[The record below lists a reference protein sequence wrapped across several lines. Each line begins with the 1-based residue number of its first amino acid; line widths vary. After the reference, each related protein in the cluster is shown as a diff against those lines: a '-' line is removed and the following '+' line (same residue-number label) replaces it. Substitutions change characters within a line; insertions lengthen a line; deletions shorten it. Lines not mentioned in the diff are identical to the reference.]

1 MCCVCATI
9 KGHWIAL
16 YSINVVFLGVVIYGT
31 GNPTAQMR
39 HNLRSVECI

>member
-16 YSINVVFLGVVIYGT
+16 SINIVFLGVVIYST
-31 GNPTAQMR
+31 GNPTAQIR
-39 HNLRSVECI
+39 HNNLRSVERI